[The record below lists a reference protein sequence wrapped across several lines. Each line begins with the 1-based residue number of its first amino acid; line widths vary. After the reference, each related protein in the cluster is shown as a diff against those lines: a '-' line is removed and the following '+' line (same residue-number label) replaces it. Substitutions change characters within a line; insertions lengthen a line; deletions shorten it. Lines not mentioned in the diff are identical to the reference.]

1 MMNCHILKQFQ
12 FRVEFNIKRD
22 RACSVVRKPMNK
34 TKMKT
39 WWRALPL
46 LLIITQFYYSNGSL
60 FLDVLCISSDIKKY
74 TLHCSC
80 QNFTTELPLI
90 IENVSNVQLKFC
102 SDHYVLEKVVKIS
115 NSNKVAVEGQPTVIL
130 CTDFG
135 PNGIHINHAINLKL
149 MAITLRNCRGIFQVH
164 TIQSA
169 TFRTIYF
176 AASVFIENSINTT
189 LEMVTILEGQGFG
202 LVMTN
207 NRGSNEINNCTFCSN
222 YPANS
227 SNVIQGGAGVHIELS
242 SCGYGLYYGNE
253 KCQDSY
259 LEHAVEK
266 MEHTIINCRFFN
278 NSRGNINNISGLT
291 YSSWIGGGG
300 LSIVLSGDPYNNRIK
315 ITGSNFTQN
324 SAVWG
329 GGLYIAFNGH
339 SANFIV
345 VIEACIFIGNLCSD
359 NAGGGVDV
367 GFLIFENQSALNN
380 HITFMNC
387 QFFDNK
393 AFYGGGVSFYSSRS
407 MVQTNRVSFVSC
419 HWTGN
424 RAVFGAAL
432 DLSPQYENA
441 GVFNV
446 QVYIEIKNCVFRNNE
461 ISKLPRNSNGRG
473 TVWVQGFRVLF
484 SGDNIFS
491 NNSGSALCI
500 LSAEIE
506 FSRNSNVNFANN
518 SGFQGGAM
526 AVIGPSTVSLND
538 NSTFMFINNVAQD
551 GGGAIFH
558 IMYSQRDIYS
568 SKTCFLKNI
577 GNNYTSTKFVFVNN
591 SGSLRGRQNTDLSHF
606 GHSIYSTT
614 LMPCYNSLKD
624 GNVSLEDMFSH
635 KANFTYIDKNA
646 YDLSTSEYRIIVENN
661 SIYSVPGKYFE
672 LSIDTRDEL
681 NNRIATVYHITVSNL
696 KNSNI
701 SVDSAYTYISND
713 WVIFYG
719 NPGDTA
725 SVTLKTITLREKS
738 IQFNLEML
746 SCPPGY
752 IQDNNNEKGIC
763 ICSAEKNIFEGI
775 CSCDSKSFNSFLLG
789 GYWVGYDQNYISNST
804 LSKESDLL
812 LSYCPL
818 QHCFK
823 NSFSEIEHALP
834 QNSSR
839 KELDTSICGG
849 AQRTGILCS
858 ECMKGYVVY
867 YHSDTSECRPVN
879 NNCKLGWLFYI
890 LSDIVPVTLLFIA
903 IIIFEVKLTSGSVNG
918 LILYIQISDYMRLQ
932 NNGFIVFPV
941 FAKTALNI
949 YSTIASML
957 RLSFFQTDKLAFCL
971 SESASDM
978 DVVAVKYLTVFYT
991 LLLIVIVVIALRYFN
1006 FKAVSKFRS
1015 KFRRKSLSSSL
1026 IHGISGFLVLCYSES
1041 TITSLFILTP
1051 ASLYSMNHTG
1061 LYWRETVPFYDGSLV
1076 YFQSKHLTYALP
1088 ALAIFLV
1095 VSIFSPLL
1103 LLSYPLCYRVF
1114 ACLRINESQV
1124 TRVLCKILPLE
1135 KCKPFFDSFQGSF
1148 KDSFRFFSGLYF
1160 VYRLTTLLSLAFI
1173 SKSMTFYIFL
1183 EGQFVLIAV
1192 IHAIF
1197 QPHREKWHSTLDAL
1211 LFVNL
1216 SFINLLTMLNQ
1227 DLSYNFSFKRKC
1239 ISVISTIQVVLLYIP
1254 LLYFCIL
1261 MAYKAKQRIK
1271 NWKHKPVGNEYQCL
1285 SV

>member
-1 MMNCHILKQFQ
+1 
-12 FRVEFNIKRD
+12 
-22 RACSVVRKPMNK
+22 
-34 TKMKT
+34 MKK
-39 WWRALPL
+39 WLVIL
-46 LLIITQFYYSNGSL
+46 LLLSWLSTDFCCTASSCSSKQA
-60 FLDVLCISSDIKKY
+60 LCVTNNISYCSS
-74 TLHCSC
+74 HCSC
-80 QNFTTELPLI
+80 HQVATQIPQILA
-90 IENVSNVQLKFC
+90 NVSNLRLQFC
-102 SDHYVLEKVVKIS
+102 SNFYILEETVQILHSSFVTI
-115 NSNKVAVEGQPTVIL
+115 EGNPTVIL
-130 CTDFG
+130 CSTESG
-135 PNGIHINHAINLKL
+135 TNGIHINYADHLRIMDISLK
-149 MAITLRNCRGIFQVH
+149 NCGEIFKVYVAQHKAARSVFF
-164 TIQSA
+164 A
-169 TFRTIYF
+169 TSI
-176 AASVFIENSINTT
+176 FIENSSDITLDKVVISGSRGTGLTMINNGG
-189 LEMVTILEGQGFG
+189 TI
-202 LVMTN
+202 
-207 NRGSNEINNCTFCSN
+207 EIRNCTFEN
-222 YPANS
+222 NHPATS
-227 SNVIQGGAGVHIELS
+227 SGDVHVLPNGVGLHIEIS
-242 SCGYGLYYGNE
+242 FCKNQPYYGQHQ
-253 KCQDSY
+253 CRDSTFEY
-259 LEHAVEK
+259 TVEHSEY
-266 MEHTIINCRFFN
+266 TIISCRF
-278 NSRGNINNISGLT
+278 INNTGDQVNDFKMKVFSHSAWGR
-291 YSSWIGGGG
+291 GGGMSVV
-300 LSIVLSGDPYNNRIK
+300 LNDKSYSNKINIVGC
-315 ITGSNFTQN
+315 NFTQN
-324 SAVWG
+324 SAIWG
-329 GGLYIAFNGH
+329 GGLYIAVNDKVTKSTVTVEASVFLQNIC
-339 SANFIV
+339 SAH
-345 VIEACIFIGNLCSD
+345 
-359 NAGGGVDV
+359 AGGGVDV
-367 GFLIFENQSALNN
+367 GFLLHPNELSSCNS
-380 HITFMNC
+380 ITFTDC
-387 QFFDNK
+387 QFIQNE

-407 MVQTNRVSFVSC
+407 VVLTNNVSFVNC
-419 HWTGN
+419 GWKGN
-424 RAVFGAAL
+424 RATFGAAL
-432 DLSPQYENA
+432 DISPQDWNA
-441 GVFNV
+441 ELFDLKVH
-446 QVYIEIKNCVFRNNE
+446 IEIENCVFRNNHLL
-461 ISKLPRNSNGRG
+461 ISVGEPRQNSGGKG
-473 TVWVQGFRVLF
+473 TVWIEGFSVLF

-491 NNSGSALCI
+491 DNSGSALYV

-506 FSRNSNVNFANN
+506 FSRNSNVSFVNN
-518 SGFQGGAM
+518 SGFQGGAL
-526 AVIGPSTVSLND
+526 AVIGSSTVSFND
-538 NSTFMFINNVAQD
+538 NSMFEFVNNVAQD

-577 GNNYTSTKFVFVNN
+577 GNNYNSTKFVFVNN

-646 YDLSTSEYRIIVENN
+646 YDLSTSEYRIIMENN

-701 SVDSAYTYISND
+701 SVDSDYTYISND

-725 SVTLKTITLREKS
+725 SVTLKTITVREKS
-738 IQFNLEML
+738 IRFNLEML

-752 IQDNNNEKGIC
+752 VHDKNNGKGIC
-763 ICSAEKNIFEGI
+763 ICSSEKKIFEGI
-775 CSCDSKSFNSFLLG
+775 SSCNSTAFNSFLLR
-789 GYWVGYDQNYISNST
+789 GYWVGYEQNHQSNSAH
-804 LSKESDLL
+804 LKESDLL

-818 QHCFK
+818 QHCFS
-823 NSFSEIEHALP
+823 NSFSEVEHDLP
-834 QNSSR
+834 QKPSQE
-839 KELDTSICGG
+839 ELDTLICGG

-890 LSDIVPVTLLFIA
+890 LSDIVPVTLLFMA

-918 LILYIQISDYMRLQ
+918 LILYIQISDHMRLQ
-932 NNGFIVFPV
+932 NNGFIVFPM

-971 SESASDM
+971 SESASNM

-991 LLLIVIVVIALRYFN
+991 LLLIAIVVIALRYFN
-1006 FKAVSKFRS
+1006 FKAVSKLRS
-1015 KFRRKSLSSSL
+1015 KFRQKSLSSSL

-1041 TITSLFILTP
+1041 TITSLYILTP
-1051 ASLYSMNHTG
+1051 AELYSMNHTG
-1061 LYWRETVPFYDGSLV
+1061 LYWRKTVPFYDGSLA
-1076 YFQSKHLTYALP
+1076 YFQNKHLTYALP

-1095 VSIFSPLL
+1095 VSILSPLL

-1135 KCKPFFDSFQGSF
+1135 KCKPFFDSFQGNF

-1173 SKSMTFYIFL
+1173 SKPMTFYIFL
-1183 EGQFVLIAV
+1183 EGQFVLIAL

-1197 QPHREKWHSTLDAL
+1197 QPHREKWHSTLDTL

-1227 DLSYNFSFKRKC
+1227 DLSYNFSFKKKY

-1271 NWKHKPVGNEYQCL
+1271 NRKCKKTSDNEFQNFSSL
-1285 SV
+1285 SVSLMNAAENRERGF